1 MKKQDI
7 GVLFIN
13 FRILRRLCRLGIP
26 AEYCFRIDALE
37 KLIRENR
44 QYKIIVI
51 CRAER
56 IPIINDIINERGV
69 IDEIYTLGNC
79 TEARIRHKTTAINTN
94 EQGLIS
100 YIVTETIRYTRSEQI
115 KQTELKNYGLANA
128 LARDWRKLVDLL
140 ETL

>member
-7 GVLFIN
+7 GVLFIS

-26 AEYCFRIDALE
+26 AEYCFHIDELE
-37 KLIRENR
+37 NLIRENR

-51 CRAER
+51 CRAQR
-56 IPIINDIINERGV
+56 MPIINNIIKQRG
-69 IDEIYTLGNC
+69 IDEIYTLGDC
-79 TEARIRHKTTAINTN
+79 AEPRITHKTTAINTN

-100 YIVTETIRYTRSEQI
+100 HIVTETIRYTRSEQI
-115 KQTELKNYGLANA
+115 KQKELGNYDLANA